1 MNSSTSFLDQ
11 LRRDFHINPV
21 NMRVI
26 LPCGSHAVIRAVSEF
41 DGPPAYR
48 VQKCDRRGR
57 YLPMNGAPSWY
68 SVDELSLFYWEA
80 SINLS
85 QTQANSDTR
94 NGAT

>member
-1 MNSSTSFLDQ
+1 MNSSISFLDQ
-11 LRRDFHINPV
+11 LRRDFHTNPV

-26 LPCGSHAVIRAVSEF
+26 LPCGSHAVIRAVSES
-41 DGPPAYR
+41 DGPPVYR
-48 VQKCDRRGR
+48 VQKCNRKGC

-85 QTQANSDTR
+85 QTQANSETR
-94 NGAT
+94 NGTV